1 MINDNGMT
9 YLVKTAEKSN
19 MTEDLPLDA
28 INKIEEKMSKR
39 PKHG

>member
-1 MINDNGMT
+1 MINVNLT
-9 YLVKTAEKSN
+9 KYLVKTAEKSN